1 MNPPTVTGGDLLHGL
16 TGIDVGGH
24 LLAPA
29 GKWKRVGRWVVVTTP
44 DRYRDWVNNVTYE
57 FDDNDCAVE
66 FCRGLESI
74 NLGFTRKPEFA

>member
-1 MNPPTVTGGDLLHGL
+1 MNPPKVTGGDLLHGL

-29 GKWKRVGRWVVVTTP
+29 GKWKRVDRCVVVTTP
-44 DRYRDWVNNVTYE
+44 DQYAGWVWDTTYE
-57 FDDNDCAVE
+57 FDTSEAAVE

-74 NLGFTRKPEFA
+74 NLGFTRKEEFA